1 MTPYRFPLQTVFDI
15 RSNEEGQAREAYGKA
30 ARLMEEFN
38 QRRLEV
44 EASIEANLD
53 ECRRETSQPTSS
65 GRVAQLRQM
74 LEALRD
80 KLKAMQPEAEVL
92 QAALDERWAI
102 LVKARQKREALDKLQ
117 DRKREEHERE
127 SVRAV
132 QKGLDEMI
140 TLREAS
146 RGSTWML

>member
-1 MTPYRFPLQTVFDI
+1 MTPYRFPLQTVLDI

-65 GRVAQLRQM
+65 GRVARVAPPAAQM
-74 LEALRD
+74 
-80 KLKAMQPEAEVL
+80 
-92 QAALDERWAI
+92 
-102 LVKARQKREALDKLQ
+102 
-117 DRKREEHERE
+117 
-127 SVRAV
+127 
-132 QKGLDEMI
+132 
-140 TLREAS
+140 
-146 RGSTWML
+146 

>member
-1 MTPYRFPLQTVFDI
+1 MPPYRFPLQTVLDI

-127 SVRAV
+127 SVRAE

>member
-1 MTPYRFPLQTVFDI
+1 MTPYRFPLQTVLDI

-127 SVRAV
+127 SVRAE